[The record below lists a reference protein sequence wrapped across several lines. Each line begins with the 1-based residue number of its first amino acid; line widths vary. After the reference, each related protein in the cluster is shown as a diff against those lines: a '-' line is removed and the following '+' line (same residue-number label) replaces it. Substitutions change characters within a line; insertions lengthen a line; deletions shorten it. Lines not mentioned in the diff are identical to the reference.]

1 MPTAQHGRDS
11 TEEFLPVGFQRL
23 QSNYNSGRAEMKIK
37 NEEVTE
43 EVEDAVRV
51 RKSEN

>member
-23 QSNYNSGRAEMKIK
+23 QSNYNSGRAEIK
-37 NEEVTE
+37 NKNDEVTK

-51 RKSEN
+51 RKSEY